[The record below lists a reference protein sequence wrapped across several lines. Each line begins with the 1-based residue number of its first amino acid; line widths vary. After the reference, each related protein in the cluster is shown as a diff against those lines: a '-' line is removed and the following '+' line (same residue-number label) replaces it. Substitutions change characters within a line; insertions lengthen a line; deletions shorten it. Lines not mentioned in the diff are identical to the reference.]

1 LPLFTF
7 AWCRARR
14 RRTAYKRARAET
26 IIMTKLLL
34 VEDDADLG
42 DLTKMSLEMRGYSV
56 GLARNIEEAV
66 AEFRRERPDV
76 VILDYFLEGNQTGL
90 DALKALKQSSAM
102 EGVAVFFMSGLLDK
116 EVQDE
121 VFAQGASALL
131 TKPLQ
136 FEALREQL
144 QKVLRPSPAPN

>member
-1 LPLFTF
+1 
-7 AWCRARR
+7 
-14 RRTAYKRARAET
+14 
-26 IIMTKLLL
+26 MNTKLLL

-56 GLARNIEEAV
+56 ALARDTEGAL

-76 VILDYFLEGNQTGL
+76 VILDYFLEGSQTGL
-90 DALKALKQSSAM
+90 DTLKALKQLPAM
-102 EGVAVFFMSGLLDK
+102 QGVTIFFMSGLLDK
-116 EVQDE
+116 EVQQE

-136 FEALREQL
+136 FEILREHLEKATQ
-144 QKVLRPSPAPN
+144 PSPTPN